1 MIENSLFYDTKV
13 YRMNPRSNGSGSR
26 GNTGGIENPTSANIS
41 HQANFGESRIN
52 PEVTPRDGTA
62 EIGSGLQTHAVH
74 GAKNNSTHMGQQVA
88 NSNMRTLIAQEAK
101 EGSTNCRVDTDLSG

>member
-26 GNTGGIENPTSANIS
+26 GNAGIENPISAAIS

-52 PEVTPRDGTA
+52 PEATPREGATTDAGV
-62 EIGSGLQTHAVH
+62 GSGLQ
-74 GAKNNSTHMGQQVA
+74 
-88 NSNMRTLIAQEAK
+88 
-101 EGSTNCRVDTDLSG
+101 

>member
-26 GNTGGIENPTSANIS
+26 GNAGIENPANAAGAAS

-52 PEVTPRDGTA
+52 PVTPREGTTDA
-62 EIGSGLQTHAVH
+62 GIGSGL
-74 GAKNNSTHMGQQVA
+74 
-88 NSNMRTLIAQEAK
+88 
-101 EGSTNCRVDTDLSG
+101 